1 MCLST
6 ENDVGAWRDSLS
18 KYNGHFTGYSKRR
31 YASVATI
38 WDSLWLTTRIAS
50 EEDKIAELTGFGC
63 GTFNNVAVPFVIH
76 GVIKNNDIIIDKIMM
91 WNESQFTCR
100 YHMRE
105 DDESQA
111 ILLSGHQVNGV
122 LRRCNQSDNLLP
134 Q

>member
-6 ENDVGAWRDSLS
+6 ENNVVAWRDSLC

-31 YASVATI
+31 HASVATI

-50 EEDKIAELTGFGC
+50 EKDKIAELTGFGC
-63 GTFNNVAVPFVIH
+63 GTFNNVPVPFVIH
-76 GVIKNNDIIIDKIMM
+76 GVIKNNDITLEKVMM
-91 WNESQFTCR
+91 WNGSQLTCR

-105 DDESQA
+105 DDQSQA
-111 ILLSGHQVNGV
+111 IFLSGHQIHGV
-122 LRRCNQSDNLLP
+122 LRRLNQVDNLLP